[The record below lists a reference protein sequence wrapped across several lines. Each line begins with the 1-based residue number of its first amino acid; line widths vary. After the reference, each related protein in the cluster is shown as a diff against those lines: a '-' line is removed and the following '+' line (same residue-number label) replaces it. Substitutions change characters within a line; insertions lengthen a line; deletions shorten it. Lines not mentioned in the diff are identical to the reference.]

1 MKSLIALSLAW
12 CLLLVSPPA
21 AFARQGSVSP
31 AQKSVEKIKQK
42 VEKIGNNNNVTV
54 KLASGA
60 YIHGTIKNIESD
72 RFFVAEVDRV
82 NIAEI
87 NYGDVTKIQKGYG
100 NVNRITGK
108 RNNARTERIFGVVG
122 LAAVAGLIIIPLAIY
137 AAQGGG

>member
-12 CLLLVSPPA
+12 CLLLASPPIS
-21 AFARQGSVSP
+21 FAQQGGTSA

-42 VEKIGNNNNVTV
+42 VEKIGYNNNVTV
-54 KLASGA
+54 KLASGL
-60 YIHGTIKNIESD
+60 YIHGTLKNIESD

-108 RNNARTERIFGVVG
+108 RNNARTERIIGIVG
-122 LAAVAGLIIIPLAIY
+122 LAAVAGLLIVPIAIF
-137 AAQGGG
+137 ANSKGT